1 MDQKKGTEILLCER
15 RSKIYR
21 YIFCPFITQE
31 DATGEERREDR
42 RERNVTKKKRRMKSR
57 AGECETGGY

>member
-1 MDQKKGTEILLCER
+1 MKGDQKYID
-15 RSKIYR
+15 R
-21 YIFCPFITQE
+21 YFCPFITQE
-31 DATGEERREDR
+31 YATGEERREDR